1 MSDSWLNDASTDGVN
16 NSTLVLIKP
25 VGLSH
30 WPTIKKMILRTAPI
44 SRTRLVRV
52 TETLILQH
60 YAEHK
65 ERGWFSQLVNYF
77 VDRYVLAVEISA
89 DPQKIRNIIGTTR
102 PTDNTN
108 MNTVRG
114 LISSLTPSDT
124 TMTEYTKGIDNLIHG
139 ADSEEAAEREIKLW
153 FESPPSPSPKLLSL
167 TNHKL
172 ESEGAASPFVGI
184 NFDLTD
190 GNTLASHVTDLLEA
204 MPWNSYWQKAGSTI
218 PKIVIGGLTPVSIIG
233 LQYLTT
239 RTGKTAEVAWINPQT
254 GTVQSVDLQ
263 IVKNRARRHRK

>member
-1 MSDSWLNDASTDGVN
+1 MSDTWLNDASTDGVN

-30 WPTIKKMILRTAPI
+30 WPTIKKIILKTAPI
-44 SRTRLVRV
+44 SRTRLVKV
-52 TETLILQH
+52 TDALIQQH
-60 YAEHK
+60 YDEHK
-65 ERGWFSQLVNYF
+65 ERGWFSQLVKYF
-77 VDRYVLAVEISA
+77 VGQYVLAVEISA
-89 DPQKIRNIIGTTR
+89 DPNKIRKIIGTTK
-102 PTDNTN
+102 PTDNAN
-108 MNTVRG
+108 SNTIRG

-139 ADSEEAAEREIKLW
+139 ADSEEAAAREIELW
-153 FESPPSPSPKLLSL
+153 FESPPPPSPKLLCL

-172 ESEGAASPFVGI
+172 ELEGAVSPFVGI

-204 MPWNSYWQKAGSTI
+204 MPWNSYWLKAGNSI
-218 PKIVIGGLTPVSIIG
+218 PKIVVGGLTPVSILG

-239 RTGKTAEVAWINPQT
+239 HTGQTAEVAWINPKT
-254 GTVQSVDLQ
+254 GTMQSVDLQ

>member
-1 MSDSWLNDASTDGVN
+1 M
-16 NSTLVLIKP
+16 IKP

-30 WPTIKKMILRTAPI
+30 WPTIKKIILRTAPI
-44 SRTRLVRV
+44 SRTRLVKV
-52 TETLILQH
+52 TDTLIHQH
-60 YAEHK
+60 YDEHK

-77 VDRYVLAVEISA
+77 VGQYVLAVEISA
-89 DPQKIRNIIGTTR
+89 DPQKIRKIIGTTK
-102 PTDNTN
+102 PTDNAN
-108 MNTVRG
+108 PNTIRG

-139 ADSEEAAEREIKLW
+139 ANSEEAAAREIELW
-153 FESPPSPSPKLLSL
+153 FESSPSPSPELLCL

-172 ESEGAASPFVGI
+172 ESEGAVSPFVGI

-190 GNTLASHVTDLLEA
+190 ANTLASHVTDLLEA
-204 MPWNSYWQKAGSTI
+204 MPWNSYWQKAGNSI

-239 RTGKTAEVAWINPQT
+239 LTGKTAEVAWINPQT
-254 GTVQSVDLQ
+254 GTMQSVDLQ